1 LVDPGLSGVTARRRE
16 NPGETGVVRYAS
28 AQILLLQDV
37 LFSERNLSSVVKYI
51 KYYQRGPLVKY
62 TILTALF
69 ALILIM
75 LKIYGEY
82 NLLKRARGQDKVYI
96 NDRISK
102 LNFAM
107 VIILTSVIG
116 IMIGTA
122 IYWIVEEP

>member
-16 NPGETGVVRYAS
+16 NPGAGVVRYAS

-62 TILTALF
+62 TILTALL